1 MTEGGNRLTG
11 NSKTSPKVTII
22 TVVLNAAALLPGY
35 LDNVTGFLSDD
46 VELVILDGDSTDGTI
61 ELLKQHSD
69 KINYWASAPDKGIYD
84 AMNNAVKY
92 ARGQWV
98 YFLGVD
104 DTLLG
109 DFKDIPGLLKN
120 TSSIYYA
127 NVIYY
132 GQPFYKVYDDYYLTK
147 LNFIHQALFYPKAV
161 FDTYQYDTRY
171 KVYADY
177 HLNLRLWK
185 DTAYQFEHL
194 DKLIASFPEGGFSS
208 TVKDELFE
216 SQRDQLFKQYLKP
229 ASYYRYLNRTV
240 GLWVTLKRLIL
251 DK

>member
-1 MTEGGNRLTG
+1 MTEGGKRLTG
-11 NSKTSPKVTII
+11 NTKQSPKVTII

-35 LDNVTGFLSDD
+35 LDNVTRFLNHD
-46 VELVILDGDSTDGTI
+46 VELVILDGNSTDGTVDI
-61 ELLKQHSD
+61 LTQNNS

-92 ARGQWV
+92 ARGQWL

-104 DTLLG
+104 DTLLD
-109 DFKDIPGLLKN
+109 DFKDIPAMLRN
-120 TSSIYYA
+120 TLSVYYA

-185 DTAYQFEHL
+185 DPAFQFEHL

-208 TVKDELFE
+208 TIKDELFE

-240 GLWVTLKRLIL
+240 GFGSALKRFIL
-251 DK
+251 NK

>member
-1 MTEGGNRLTG
+1 MTEGGKRLTG
-11 NSKTSPKVTII
+11 GNNTSPKITII

-35 LDNVTGFLSDD
+35 LENVTRFLSDD
-46 VELVILDGDSTDGTI
+46 IELVILDGASTDGTI
-61 ELLKQHSD
+61 DLLKQHPNS
-69 KINYWASAPDKGIYD
+69 ISYWASKPDGGIYD
-84 AMNNAVKY
+84 AMNQAVKY

-104 DTLLG
+104 DTLLE
-109 DFKDIPGLLKN
+109 DFKDVPALLN
-120 TSSIYYA
+120 NASTVYYA
-127 NVIYY
+127 NVVYY

-147 LNFIHQALFYPKAV
+147 LNFIHQALFYPKGV
-161 FDTYQYDTRY
+161 FESYQYDTQY

-194 DKLIASFPEGGFSS
+194 DKLMASFSEGGFSS
-208 TVKDELFE
+208 TVKDQLFE

-229 ASYYRYLNRTV
+229 ASYYRYLNRTI
-240 GLWVTLKRLIL
+240 GLLGALKRFIL
-251 DK
+251 NK